1 MILCNLHPRCSI
13 SLLSLI
19 LMLSAF
25 AVPAEDTDSEVSR
38 HFLAGRQAQS
48 SGNLNLAVQ
57 EYLAVVRLEPDLAE
71 ARVNLGLVYYL
82 QNRYDASPG
91 ESRAR
96 VLSPESIRRIGPG
109 FRESSIHKAWPER
122 RESICRYRLCEA
134 GPGPAGRPVPES
146 GRCAG
151 AGQQRGPDLAGNR
164 AVGFGA
170 GDRGDS
176 RAAQRGAGVSFQS
189 RHSLLAGAG
198 VPKCGERGDGAR
210 SGYCRD
216 TTLPPS
222 LRRYLQRKTG
232 LGPGPRALSPRP
244 RKGSALGW
252 RPSGSGRDL
261 LSAGQVGPGPV
272 RVPRGTSNRRHDRHR
287 QCKAG
292 RHRASPGP
300 ACGGTAPP
308 ERSQSN
314 ATRCRGQRFGTAR
327 VAFRGQRAVWRGSE
341 GRVPAVSARPRKNAA
356 RAGAHSG
363 ARGCVSAAR
372 SRPGV
377 CAGMGALSRNDA
389 IFEPGSQRLRARA
402 DRIRAPRFRRRAIS
416 SCRFSRG
423 PPGRRGSALSAGED
437 LPLAFSFGSGGHAR
451 GAPGFVQDAPTAGSN
466 PRRARGKRKG
476 PGRVSNGGACEFRV
490 GRGALRPWRAVVEDE
505 SNGPSHA
512 GIPAGASS
520 EPRVRGGQRGGRH
533 DSGQPAPVGTRHSL
547 PRESPAIEAGAA
559 AGAPGAGKAV
569 YQRREF
575 LKAEGELRKAQA
587 DDPEGNVHYLLGTVY
602 RQLGRNGEASA
613 AFAESRRI
621 KVERLNA
628 VNAAKAEEIA
638 EGKP

>member
-82 QNRYDASPG
+82 QNRYDASAQAFEKALSTKPG
-91 ESRAR
+91 LRGANLFLGIDYVKLGRAR
-96 VLSPESIRRIGPG
+96 RAVP
-109 FRESSIHKAWPER
+109 A
-122 RESICRYRLCEA
+122 RYRLCEA

-176 RAAQRGAGVSFQS
+176 RAAERGTDVSFQS
-189 RHSLLAGAG
+189 GHSLLAGAC

-222 LRRYLQRKTG
+222 LRRYLQRRTG

-252 RPSGSGRDL
+252 CPSGSGRDL

-327 VAFRGQRAVWRGSE
+327 VAFRGPRAVWRGSE

-476 PGRVSNGGACEFRV
+476 PGRVSNGGACEF
-490 GRGALRPWRAVVEDE
+490 L
-505 SNGPSHA
+505 
-512 GIPAGASS
+512 
-520 EPRVRGGQRGGRH
+520 
-533 DSGQPAPVGTRHSL
+533 
-547 PRESPAIEAGAA
+547 SPC
-559 AGAPGAGKAV
+559 
-569 YQRREF
+569 
-575 LKAEGELRKAQA
+575 EGL
-587 DDPEGNVHYLLGTVY
+587 T
-602 RQLGRNGEASA
+602 
-613 AFAESRRI
+613 
-621 KVERLNA
+621 
-628 VNAAKAEEIA
+628 
-638 EGKP
+638 

>member
-96 VLSPESIRRIGPG
+96 VLSPESIRRSGPG
-109 FRESSIHKAWPER
+109 FRESSLHKAWPER
-122 RESICRYRLCEA
+122 RESVSRYRLCEA

-151 AGQQRGPDLAGNR
+151 AGQQGGPDLAGNR

-222 LRRYLQRKTG
+222 LRRYLQRRTVWDQARGHYRRALEKDPHWAGAHLG
-232 LGPGPRALSPRP
+232 LGEIYFQQGKWDQARSEYLAEQATGAMTATASARLADIALLQGRP
-244 RKGSALGW
+244 AEALRLLSEANQMRPDAAASALGLPALPFADNA
-252 RPSGSGRDL
+252 PSGEE
-261 LSAGQVGPGPV
+261 A
-272 RVPRGTSNRRHDRHR
+272 
-287 QCKAG
+287 KAG
-292 RHRASPGP
+292 YR
-300 ACGGTAPP
+300 
-308 ERSQSN
+308 QSL
-314 ATRCRGQRFGTAR
+314 R
-327 VAFRGQRAVWRGSE
+327 VLE
-341 GRVPAVSARPRKNAA
+341 KTP
-356 RAGAHSG
+356 
-363 ARGCVSAAR
+363 
-372 SRPGV
+372 
-377 CAGMGALSRNDA
+377 
-389 IFEPGSQRLRARA
+389 
-402 DRIRAPRFRRRAIS
+402 
-416 SCRFSRG
+416 
-423 PPGRRGSALSAGED
+423 
-437 LPLAFSFGSGGHAR
+437 
-451 GAPGFVQDAPTAGSN
+451 
-466 PRRARGKRKG
+466 
-476 PGRVSNGGACEFRV
+476 
-490 GRGALRPWRAVVEDE
+490 
-505 SNGPSHA
+505 
-512 GIPAGASS
+512 
-520 EPRVRGGQRGGRH
+520 
-533 DSGQPAPVGTRHSL
+533 PAPARTL
-547 PRESPAIEAGAA
+547 ALA
-559 AGAPGAGKAV
+559 AV
-569 YQRREF
+569 Y
-575 LKAEGELRKAQA
+575 LRLGLDHTA
-587 DDPEGNVHYLLGTVY
+587 DT
-602 RQLGRNGEASA
+602 
-613 AFAESRRI
+613 
-621 KVERLNA
+621 
-628 VNAAKAEEIA
+628 
-638 EGKP
+638 